1 MCLGPCVDILSSQR
15 EHVDHLQCS
24 QNHIWRIFPF
34 RLFRDFPLS
43 LELTL
48 KHSGTR
54 LDDTILTAIDLT
66 VFLVMCQYDSN
77 YCAITFHGRC
87 GNGPVW
93 NDLALPMRLMKKMTW
108 VMMMTSGLA
117 DLTPHPRQ
125 TLTLLNLIF
134 LLLFLH
140 FCIKLL
146 QEKPPDCTNSFVSVF
161 HRASPPAP
169 IPPSLPACI
178 SLLAADPR
186 LACWSCASLSLLL

>member
-43 LELTL
+43 LEPTL
-48 KHSGTR
+48 EHSGTQ
-54 LDDTILTAIDLT
+54 LDDTTITVIDLT

-87 GNGPVW
+87 GNGTVW
-93 NDLALPMRLMKKMTW
+93 NDLTLRRQLMKMMTW

-117 DLTPHPRQ
+117 DFTPHPRL

-134 LLLFLH
+134 LLLLFQ
-140 FCIKLL
+140 K
-146 QEKPPDCTNSFVSVF
+146 KPPDCTNSFVSVF
-161 HRASPPAP
+161 HWASPLPS
-169 IPPSLPACI
+169 PPPPFSSCLHLVAG
-178 SLLAADPR
+178 SRSQVGLLE
-186 LACWSCASLSLLL
+186 LC

>member
-1 MCLGPCVDILSSQR
+1 MCLGPCVDILSAQR

-43 LELTL
+43 LEPTL
-48 KHSGTR
+48 EHSGTQ
-54 LDDTILTAIDLT
+54 LDDTTITVIDLT

-87 GNGPVW
+87 GNGTVW
-93 NDLALPMRLMKKMTW
+93 NDLTLRRQLMKMMTW

-117 DLTPHPRQ
+117 DFTPHPRL

-134 LLLFLH
+134 FFIIISEETPGLHQLLCFCVSLSLPPPQPPSPLLFL
-140 FCIKLL
+140 L
-146 QEKPPDCTNSFVSVF
+146 
-161 HRASPPAP
+161 ASRCWQQIPGWPAGVV
-169 IPPSLPACI
+169 LV
-178 SLLAADPR
+178 
-186 LACWSCASLSLLL
+186 